1 MIMISVCLLVYRLY
15 IKCHQ
20 VPSSD
25 LFIKH
30 PSLRLIL
37 SQAHDVRASKH
48 AQMNRMRKEQIMKR
62 YEKNEREIM
71 QRESESVW
79 GQIKRYLIKASTATT
94 TRCAYV
100 FPGLSLIYL
109 ILSISTYIFFF
120 QAFPTYSN
128 IFIVFQSCKV
138 MAAMSCLCRCER
150 RDKFSCSPLHGQ
162 RRHMQ
167 RVQCVQ
173 RQNWFNRCC
182 NAWLCGHFGPLHF
195 SNSWDVR
202 GAVVLECIR

>member
-109 ILSISTYIFFF
+109 ILSISTYIYFFF
-120 QAFPTYSN
+120 RRFRHIPTYSS
-128 IFIVFQSCKV
+128 FSKV
-138 MAAMSCLCRCER
+138 VKWWLRWVACAGAKGETSSHVLRYMARGAT
-150 RDKFSCSPLHGQ
+150 CSA
-162 RRHMQ
+162 
-167 RVQCVQ
+167 
-173 RQNWFNRCC
+173 C
-182 NAWLCGHFGPLHF
+182 NACNVKIDSIGVATHGCVATLGRCTSRIHEMFVELWY
-195 SNSWDVR
+195 
-202 GAVVLECIR
+202 

>member
-1 MIMISVCLLVYRLY
+1 MNTRQTLTNTRYHDYDQCMSTSISVVHQVPSSA

-109 ILSISTYIFFF
+109 ILSISTYIYIYFFF
-120 QAFPTYSN
+120 PGVSDIFQHIHRFP
-128 IFIVFQSCKV
+128 K
-138 MAAMSCLCRCER
+138 L
-150 RDKFSCSPLHGQ
+150 
-162 RRHMQ
+162 
-167 RVQCVQ
+167 
-173 RQNWFNRCC
+173 
-182 NAWLCGHFGPLHF
+182 
-195 SNSWDVR
+195 
-202 GAVVLECIR
+202 